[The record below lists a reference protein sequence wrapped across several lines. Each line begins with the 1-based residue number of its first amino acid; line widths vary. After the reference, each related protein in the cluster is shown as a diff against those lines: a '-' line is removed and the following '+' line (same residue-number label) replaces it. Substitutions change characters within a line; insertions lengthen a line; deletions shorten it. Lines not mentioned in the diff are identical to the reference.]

1 MRLIEIFLWYFDHPA
16 GERDVHGQGHL
27 VAVVLDD
34 LSEHLLE
41 AGQGVEQLDSGIVV
55 GQHLLGWVHRRL
67 EGVEVERA
75 AQDVEVL
82 ARLVRIFG
90 RVDRFSVFRS
100 EKMSESQTKAGNQ
113 EKL

>member
-16 GERDVHGQGHL
+16 GERHVHGQCHL

-41 AGQGVEQLDSGIVV
+41 AGQGVKQFDPGIVV
-55 GQHLLGWVHRRL
+55 GQHLLRRVHRVL
-67 EGVEVERA
+67 KGIEVERA

-82 ARLVRIFG
+82 ARLVRVLG
-90 RVDRFSVFRS
+90 RVDRFAVFRS
-100 EKMSESQTKAGNQ
+100 KKMTERQ
-113 EKL
+113 KLGTRNIF